1 MSTFRI
7 ISIDGGGIRGIY
19 TAVLINRIVKHV
31 PELLNRTI
39 FYAGT
44 SSGSLLALGLAYG
57 LPPVELIE
65 LFRAYGKEVFK
76 SSIVNQVSNIVSAK
90 YDVLNLRRILT
101 PYFGAAILKEFGT
114 TRKKLVLVPTFDLD
128 GEIDGVRTWKPK
140 FFHNFPGPNNDDGEM
155 AVDVIIR
162 SSATP
167 VYFQSYQ
174 GYIDGGVIA
183 RNPSMAAL
191 AQALNPQS
199 GRQAIDDIRLLSFG
213 TGYYPR
219 YISGQNQDWGLGRWS
234 WPLITLMLDGEM
246 GVNHYQT
253 MQILGPQRYHRLAPI
268 LPEPVNLDEVDKI
281 PDLIRYANQ
290 VEIKPTVE
298 WIRRHYLDRKAPE
311 RDGVKIS
318 LGEGFR

>member
-7 ISIDGGGIRGIY
+7 LSIDGGGIRGIY
-19 TAVLINRIVKHV
+19 TAVLIDRIAKHV
-31 PELLNRTI
+31 PDLINRTI

-65 LFRAYGKEVFK
+65 LFRAYAKEVFK
-76 SSIVNQVSNIVSAK
+76 SSIVNQVSNIVGAK
-90 YDVLNLRRILT
+90 YDILNLRKILT
-101 PYFGAAILKEFGT
+101 PYFGAAILKDFGT
-114 TRKKLVLVPTFDLD
+114 NHRKLVFVPTFDLD

-140 FFHNFPGPNNDDGEM
+140 FFHNFPGPDSDAGEM

-191 AQALNPQS
+191 AQALDPRA
-199 GRQAIDDIRLLSFG
+199 GRQSIDDIRMLSFG
-213 TGYYPR
+213 SGYYPR
-219 YISGQNQDWGLGRWS
+219 YISGRDTGLGP
-234 WPLITLMLDGEM
+234 WPL
-246 GVNHYQT
+246 V
-253 MQILGPQRYHRLAPI
+253 LAI
-268 LPEPVNLDEVDKI
+268 DY
-281 PDLIRYANQ
+281 PDAR
-290 VEIKPTVE
+290 
-298 WIRRHYLDRKAPE
+298 W
-311 RDGVKIS
+311 RDGRQS
-318 LGEGFR
+318 LSIHANSWYTKVPPSCTNSPRARESR